1 MARVRESQQPP
12 AAHHPSKASHHS
24 VGVCRWTRNWVQIRL
39 NKELDLN
46 GKSVSSVHPPSI
58 PLWCALV
65 VAVGFTLA
73 MCESARGSSF
83 SSMNKTNSCRF
94 SAGGRAQL
102 SPEWPNGLFLGKLG
116 FSVEAEEAQLPISHS
131 NAVKTAMKEI
141 CDNVQSSM
149 IAKQKNLKGHQNF
162 VWEAEKALHASS
174 LDKIP
179 SVQAILNL
187 DLEMENKLPAP
198 RCKTIVLANF
208 LKDCRGQHRHP
219 CTHQSRYWSPSALQ
233 LATMAI
239 CLF

>member
-39 NKELDLN
+39 NKELYLN

-73 MCESARGSSF
+73 MCESAQGSSF